1 MSFNV
6 TGNPMDQVLFR
17 IPYFNIPIYGYG
29 VMLVIGFL
37 GAIQLAKFLAKRCNI
52 DPELFVNA
60 GLIALVTGVAGAR
73 LSHVLENIGYYT
85 NPNRSI
91 LANFLDAINIRSGG
105 LTYYG
110 GFLLAFPSLV
120 LYARWKKLPI
130 RLGMDIVAP
139 CLMIGLGFGRIGCF
153 LNGCCYG
160 ATCDLPWAISFPY
173 YSIPYRE
180 EVDEHKITPPPELT
194 RMTIDGRIDVLSPS
208 EIRQDAGDLPPDT
221 ASIAASQHSLLLHPA
236 QLYSSFTAFLI
247 AALVLCYFTLPHA
260 PGRAFALMMMVE
272 GLTRYLLELLRVEPP
287 VIGSFSLSMILGLA
301 LLAVG
306 IILWFTFGLLDRES
320 HTDNWAALPA

>member
-1 MSFNV
+1 ML
-6 TGNPMDQVLFR
+6 QEIFR

-29 VMLVIGFL
+29 VMLVVGFL
-37 GAIQLAKFLAKRCNI
+37 GAIQLAKFLAKRSGI

-60 GLIALVTGVAGAR
+60 GLLALVTGVAGAR
-73 LSHVLENIGYYT
+73 ISHVIENIGYYT
-85 NPNRSI
+85 NPNRS
-91 LANFLDAINIRSGG
+91 LWANFFDAINIRSGG

-120 LYARWKKLPI
+120 LYARYKKVPI

-160 ATCDLPWAISFPY
+160 ATCDLPWAITFPY

-180 EVDEHKITPPPELT
+180 EVDEHKITPPEELLRQT
-194 RMTIDGRIDVLSPS
+194 ASGRIDVLSPA
-208 EIRQDAGDLPPDT
+208 EIRQHAVDLPPDIEST
-221 ASIAASQHSLLLHPA
+221 ASSQRSLPLHPA

-247 AALVLCYFTLPHA
+247 AAMILCYYTLPHA

-287 VIGSFSLSMILGLA
+287 VIGTFSLSMILGLA

-306 IILWFTFGLLDRES
+306 VVLWLTFGALDREPKQ
-320 HTDNWAALPA
+320 DNWAAMAA